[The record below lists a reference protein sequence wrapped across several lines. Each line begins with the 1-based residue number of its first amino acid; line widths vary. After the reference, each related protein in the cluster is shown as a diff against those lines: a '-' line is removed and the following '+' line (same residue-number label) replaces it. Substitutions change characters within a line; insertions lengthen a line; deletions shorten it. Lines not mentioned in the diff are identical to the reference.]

1 MNEVLS
7 EAARQV
13 PSLVVLVV
21 LVIYFLRALD
31 RRDAT
36 IKEIADACHAAQ
48 TRTNQVVL
56 ESNRVLG
63 RVGEALDANRQLIA
77 DAVRDGIDRSALAA
91 RRNS

>member
-1 MNEVLS
+1 MDEILT

-31 RRDAT
+31 RRDQT
-36 IKEIADACHAAQ
+36 IRAIADSCHASQASSVAAINEN
-48 TRTNQVVL
+48 T
-56 ESNRVLG
+56 RVLG
-63 RVGEALDANRQLIA
+63 KVGEALDAHRQVIA

-91 RRNS
+91 RRSS